1 MEWDIGS
8 LSVFGLS
15 EVQQVEG
22 VFRDGMG
29 HWIAECIC
37 QELGKWRDY
46 FVMEWDIGM
55 LSVFALPG
63 YQKME

>member
-1 MEWDIGS
+1 
-8 LSVFGLS
+8 
-15 EVQQVEG
+15 VEG

-63 YQKME
+63 S